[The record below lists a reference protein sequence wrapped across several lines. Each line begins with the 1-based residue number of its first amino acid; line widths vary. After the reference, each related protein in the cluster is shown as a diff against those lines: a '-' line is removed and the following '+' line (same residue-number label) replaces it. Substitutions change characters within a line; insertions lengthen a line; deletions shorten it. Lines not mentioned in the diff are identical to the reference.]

1 MRARPAKGCIKK
13 LKRRAVGAD
22 ACSLSS
28 YNAYMVTETPQIW
41 ESRSNESA
49 HFRALLSDHVAEIAC
64 CKQLQQA
71 LQDGSLVVHHVRSDE
86 DV

>member
-1 MRARPAKGCIKK
+1 MRARPAKGCIEK

-22 ACSLSS
+22 ACSLSR
-28 YNAYMVTETPQIW
+28 YNAYMVTETPQMW
-41 ESRSNESA
+41 ESRSNEPA
-49 HFRALLSDHVAEIAC
+49 YFRALLLDHVAKTAC

-71 LQDGSLVVHHVRSDE
+71 LQDGSLLVHHVRSDE